1 MANPSLSLV
10 AKPVPG
16 QDEVLTPDAVAFV
29 SDLVRTFRPRVKELL
44 ARRAERQKAF
54 DGGALPDFLP
64 ETADIRSGDWR
75 CAPVP
80 EVIQDRRVEITGP
93 VDRKMIINALNSG
106 ASVFMADFEDAT
118 TPTWQNLIEG
128 QKNLFDAIRRT
139 ISFEQPGKTG
149 EAPKKYTLK
158 DQTAVL
164 FVRPRGWHLP
174 EKHIL
179 IDGEPATGGLVDFG
193 LFFFH
198 NGKEQVARGA
208 GPFFYLPKM
217 ESHLEARLWNDV
229 FLFAQDRLGVPR
241 GTIKATC
248 LIETLPGAFE
258 MDEILYE
265 LREHSAG
272 LNCGRWDYIFSFI
285 KKRANDAS
293 ALLPDRGEVT
303 MDKAF
308 LAAYV
313 KLLIETCHRRGVH
326 AMGGMAAQIPIKSDP
341 ERNEQALAKVRADKL
356 REVKSGHDGT
366 WVAHPGLVPIARAIF
381 DEHMPEKNQL
391 AKELPP
397 ANVSREDLVQPHQG
411 KRTENGLRHNV
422 RVGIQ
427 YLEAWLRGQ
436 GCVPIYDLM
445 EDAAT
450 AEISRA
456 QVWQWIH
463 HKAPLDDGTVVS
475 PERFERI
482 VQDEM
487 KRILDEVGKDRF
499 ENGKFKEAC
508 DLFVRLSLAP
518 RFEEFLTLPAY
529 ELVTASST
537 TA

>member
-1 MANPSLSLV
+1 MATRLPPDVSLV

-16 QDEVLTPDAVAFV
+16 QDLVLTEDALAFV
-29 SDLVRTFRPRVKELL
+29 ADLVRTFRPRVKELL
-44 ARRAERQKAF
+44 AKRAERQKAF
-54 DGGALPDFLP
+54 DAGALPDFLP
-64 ETADIRSGDWR
+64 ETADVRRGDWR

-80 EVIQDRRVEITGP
+80 EVIHDRRVEITGP

-106 ASVFMADFEDAT
+106 ANVFMADFEDAT
-118 TPTWQNLIEG
+118 TPTWQNLIDG
-128 QKNLFDAIRRT
+128 QRNLYDAVRRT
-139 ISFEQPGKTG
+139 ITFEQG
-149 EAPKKYTLK
+149 EKKYALQDK
-158 DQTAVL
+158 TAVL

-179 IDGEPATGGLVDFG
+179 LGGEPATGALVDFG

-198 NGKEQVARGA
+198 DAKEQIARGA

-229 FLFAQDRLGVPR
+229 FVFAQDRLGIPR

-248 LIETLPGAFE
+248 LIETLPAAFE

-265 LREHSAG
+265 LRDHSAG

-285 KKRANDAS
+285 KKRANDKT
-293 ALLPDRGEVT
+293 ALLPDRGQVT

-308 LAAYV
+308 LDAYV
-313 KLLIETCHRRGVH
+313 TLLIETCHRRGVH
-326 AMGGMAAQIPIKSDP
+326 AMGGMAAQIPIKNDAK
-341 ERNEQALAKVRADKL
+341 RNEEALAKVRADKL
-356 REVKSGHDGT
+356 REVTKGHDGT
-366 WVAHPGLVPIARAIF
+366 WVAHPGLVAVAREVF
-381 DEHMPEKNQL
+381 DAHMRDKNQIDRK
-391 AKELPP
+391 ASP
-397 ANVSREDLVQPHQG
+397 ANVTRDDLLRPHEG
-411 KRTENGLRHNV
+411 TRTDAGLRHNI
-422 RVGIQ
+422 RVGVQ

-463 HKAPLDDGTVVS
+463 HAAPLDDGSVVTK
-475 PERFERI
+475 ERFERT
-482 VQDEM
+482 VAEEM
-487 KRILDEVGKDRF
+487 NRIRDEVGADRF
-499 ENGKFKEAC
+499 GRGKFDEAR

-529 ELVTASST
+529 ELVTRDSVA
-537 TA
+537 